1 MEKKRKRFTR
11 KISAWAFLLLF
22 SFPWL
27 RAEEPMTLEKA
38 VALALSRN
46 ERSLAGSERLT
57 VAQARVAKARA
68 FFFPQLTGT
77 GTYTRRPFEVSRK
90 IGETNIVIQSYNA
103 FAGSVALNMILF
115 DSQTIPG
122 YRQAKAENSAEMYN
136 VADLRRKLAFEVS
149 TSFLMTLSQEQTAQ
163 AARHRLDFAGKNLE
177 AARVRYNAG
186 LVSVN
191 DVTRAELEFASA
203 EQILTQLSGN
213 RETAVLQLGYLLVS
227 EIRAGRTVP
236 DSLLGEAEMNPL
248 AASALLPDAEKRRLD
263 LQAMKFHVQALHFS
277 MTQATL
283 KWFPSLSLVGSWRIT
298 NEAGLTGR
306 PTNYSAGLSL
316 SWALFDGFNR
326 NADYR
331 ERKALAH
338 LAELNMQAAKRNSRL
353 ELEDAVI
360 SLTSQQAAIRQAKVA
375 LDAAEKNIRETTELY
390 RQGLGTALQ
399 VADAN
404 ARLFEAEV
412 ALVNARFG
420 LGMAFLNLRAAEGK
434 DPFGREVAV
443 K

>member
-1 MEKKRKRFTR
+1 MVKKKNRSFR
-11 KISAWAFLLLF
+11 KIPAWTFLLLF
-22 SFPWL
+22 GFPWL

-38 VALALSRN
+38 VDLALSRN
-46 ERSLAGSERLT
+46 ERSLAGGERLAA
-57 VAQARVAKARA
+57 AQARVAKARS

-103 FAGSVALNMILF
+103 LAGSVALNMILF

-122 YRQAKAENSAEMYN
+122 YRQAKAENSAEQYA
-136 VADLRRKLAFEVS
+136 VADLRRKLAFEVA
-149 TSFLMTLSQEQTAQ
+149 TSFLMTLSQEQAAQ
-163 AARHRLDFAGKNLE
+163 AAQHRLEFAGKNLE
-177 AARVRYNAG
+177 AARARYNAG

-191 DVTRAELEFASA
+191 DVTRAELEYASA
-203 EQILTQLSGN
+203 EQVLTQLSGY
-213 RETAVLQLGYLLVS
+213 RDTAILQLGYLIVS
-227 EIRAGRTVP
+227 EIRAGLTTP
-236 DSLLGEAEMNPL
+236 GSLLQEAEMSQ
-248 AASALLPDAEKRRLD
+248 AVADELLPRVEERRPD
-263 LQAMKFHVQALHFS
+263 IQAMKFHVQALRFS
-277 MTQATL
+277 MAQATL

-306 PTNYSAGLSL
+306 ATNYSAGLSL
-316 SWALFDGFNR
+316 SWAMFDGFNR
-326 NADYR
+326 NADFR

-338 LAELNMQAAKRNSRL
+338 LAELDMKAAKRNSRL
-353 ELEDAVI
+353 ELEDAMI

-404 ARLFEAEV
+404 VRLFEAEV

-434 DPFGREVAV
+434 DPFGREVTV

>member
-1 MEKKRKRFTR
+1 MKKKRKRFTR
-11 KISAWAFLLLF
+11 VISAWAFLLLF

-27 RAEEPMTLEKA
+27 GAEEPMTLEKA

-68 FFFPQLTGT
+68 FFFPQLTGS

-103 FAGSVALNMILF
+103 FAGSVALNMVLF

-177 AARVRYNAG
+177 AARARYNAG

-227 EIRAGRTVP
+227 EIRAGLTVP
-236 DSLLGEAEMNPL
+236 DSLLGEAEMNPP
-248 AASALLPDAEKRRLD
+248 AATDLLPHAEKRRLD

-338 LAELNMQAAKRNSRL
+338 LAELDMQAAKRNSRL